1 MAGGVGSGEARAGV
15 EVVAKDLIKVYRTG
29 KTEVIALRGL
39 NMRVEPGEVVAIMGP
54 SGCGKTT
61 LLNLIG
67 GLDRPDAGAIVVGG
81 KNIVEA
87 PEAELERYRLEE
99 VGFIFQFFN
108 LVPTLTALENV
119 ELPMA
124 LAGKPSRRDRAME
137 LLEMVGLADRAH
149 HKPDEL
155 SGGEQQRVAIACAL
169 ANDPPLILADE
180 PTGELDR
187 ENAKMVIDLLTSL
200 SRELGKTTIIATH
213 DYMVARETDRILRM
227 EDGLII
233 GEFRPGEAVFA
244 PAADLEEELT
254 RRVRDVKA
262 RLAELERAF
271 KSGRVG
277 AEEFVEKYMELSS
290 LLKALERELRR
301 RGH

>member
-1 MAGGVGSGEARAGV
+1 MVERAGV

-39 NMRVEPGEVVAIMGP
+39 NMDVKPGEVVAIMGP

-67 GLDRPDAGAIVVGG
+67 GLDRPTAGVVIVDGR
-81 KNIVEA
+81 NLVEA
-87 PEAELERYRLEE
+87 TEKELERYRLLE
-99 VGFIFQFFN
+99 VGFVFQFFN
-108 LVPTLTALENV
+108 LIPTLTALENV

-124 LAGKPSRRDRAME
+124 LAGRPGREERARE
-137 LLEMVGLADRAH
+137 LLELVGLSDRAY

-187 ENAKMVIDLLTSL
+187 ENARMVVELLTRL
-200 SRELGKTTIIATH
+200 GREFGKTVIIATH
-213 DYMVARETDRILRM
+213 DYFVAKHADRILRM

-233 GEFRPGEAVFA
+233 GEFRPEEGELLPSAS
-244 PAADLEEELT
+244 LEEMLLK
-254 RRVRDVKA
+254 RVEAIKA
-262 RLAELERAF
+262 RMRALEEDF
-271 KSGRVG
+271 KSGKISAG
-277 AEEFVEKYMELSS
+277 EFVAKYTELTG
-290 LLKALERELRR
+290 LLRALEDELRR
-301 RGH
+301 GS

>member
-1 MAGGVGSGEARAGV
+1 MSKARGGV

-39 NMRVEPGEVVAIMGP
+39 NMHVKPGEVVAVMGP

-67 GLDRPDAGAIVVGG
+67 GLDKPTAGAIFVGG
-81 KNIVEA
+81 RNLVDASER
-87 PEAELERYRLEE
+87 ELERYRLLE

-124 LAGKPSRRDRAME
+124 LAGRPDRRERAME
-137 LLEMVGLADRAH
+137 LLELVGLADRAH

-187 ENAKMVIDLLTSL
+187 ENAKMVIELLTRL
-200 SRELGKTTIIATH
+200 SRELGKTCIIATH
-213 DYMVARETDRILRM
+213 DYMVARAADRILRM
-227 EDGLII
+227 EDGQIV
-233 GEFRPGEAVFA
+233 GEYLPEEAVMA
-244 PAADLEEELT
+244 PAAAVSPEEELM
-254 RRVRDVKA
+254 RRVEQVKA
-262 RLAELERAF
+262 RLSRLEEAF
-271 KSGRVG
+271 RRGEMS
-277 AEEFVEKYMELSS
+277 AQEFVAKYSELSS
-290 LLKALERELRR
+290 LLRALEAELRR
-301 RGH
+301 HGH

>member
-1 MAGGVGSGEARAGV
+1 MAERRGV

-67 GLDRPDAGAIVVGG
+67 GLDRPTAGTIVVGG
-81 KNIVEA
+81 RNLVA
-87 PEAELERYRLEE
+87 ATEAELECYRLLE
-99 VGFIFQFFN
+99 VGFVFQFFN

-124 LAGKPSRRDRAME
+124 LAGKPSRAKRARE
-137 LLEMVGLADRAH
+137 LLELVGLSHRAH

-187 ENAKMVIDLLTSL
+187 ENAKLVVDLLVRL
-200 SRELGKTTIIATH
+200 GREMGKTVIIATH
-213 DYMVARETDRILRM
+213 DYFVARHADRILRM
-227 EDGLII
+227 EDGLIV
-233 GEFRPGEAVFA
+233 GEHVPGSGELA
-244 PAADLEEELT
+244 PGVKLEEMLT
-254 RRVRDVKA
+254 RRVEHLRSEI
-262 RLAELERAF
+262 RTLEVAF
-271 KSGRVG
+271 RSGQVS
-277 AEEFVEKYMELSS
+277 AEEFVSKYMELSS
-290 LLKALERELRR
+290 LLKALEEELRR
-301 RGH
+301 AS

>member
-1 MAGGVGSGEARAGV
+1 MSKARGGV

-39 NMRVEPGEVVAIMGP
+39 NMHVKPGEVVAVMGP

-67 GLDRPDAGAIVVGG
+67 GLDKPTAGAIFVGG
-81 KNIVEA
+81 RNLVDASER
-87 PEAELERYRLEE
+87 ELERYRLLE

-124 LAGKPSRRDRAME
+124 LAGRPDRRERAME
-137 LLEMVGLADRAH
+137 LLELVGLADRAH

-187 ENAKMVIDLLTSL
+187 ENAKMVVELLTRL
-200 SRELGKTTIIATH
+200 SRELGKTCIIATH
-213 DYMVARETDRILRM
+213 DYMVARAADRILRM
-227 EDGLII
+227 EDGLIV
-233 GEFRPGEAVFA
+233 GEYLPEEAVMG
-244 PAADLEEELT
+244 PAGAVSPEEELA
-254 RRVRDVKA
+254 RRVEQVKA
-262 RLAELERAF
+262 RMGRLEEAFRRGELSAQ
-271 KSGRVG
+271 
-277 AEEFVEKYMELSS
+277 EFVARYSELSS
-290 LLKALERELRR
+290 LLKALEAELRR
-301 RGH
+301 HGR

>member
-1 MAGGVGSGEARAGV
+1 MVERRGV

-39 NMRVEPGEVVAIMGP
+39 NMHVEPGEVVAIMGP

-67 GLDRPDAGAIVVGG
+67 GLDRPTAGVVIVGG
-81 KNIVEA
+81 KNLVA
-87 PEAELERYRLEE
+87 ATEAELEQYRLLE
-99 VGFIFQFFN
+99 VGFVFQFFN

-124 LAGKPSRRDRAME
+124 LAGRPDRAKRARE
-137 LLEMVGLADRAH
+137 LLELVGLSDRAH
-149 HKPDEL
+149 HKPDAL

-187 ENAKMVIDLLTSL
+187 ENAKLVVDLLTRL
-200 SRELGKTTIIATH
+200 GREMGKTVIIATH
-213 DYMVARETDRILRM
+213 DYFVAKHADRILHM
-227 EDGLII
+227 EDGLIV
-233 GEFRPGEAVFA
+233 GEYVPGEAEFFPGA
-244 PAADLEEELT
+244 GLEERLS
-254 RRVRDVKA
+254 RRIEDLRA
-262 RLAELERAF
+262 RLRELEDSFR
-271 KSGRVG
+271 SGRIK
-277 AEEFVEKYMELSS
+277 AEEFVAKYTELSS
-290 LLKALERELRR
+290 LLKALEEELEKSS
-301 RGH
+301 

>member
-1 MAGGVGSGEARAGV
+1 VASVSKARGGV

-39 NMRVEPGEVVAIMGP
+39 NMHVKPGEVVAVMGP

-67 GLDRPDAGAIVVGG
+67 GLDKPTAGAIIVGG
-81 KNIVEA
+81 RDIVLA
-87 PEAELERYRLEE
+87 PEKELERYRLCE

-124 LAGKPSRRDRAME
+124 LAGRPDRRKRAME
-137 LLEMVGLADRAH
+137 LLELVGLANRAH

-187 ENAKMVIDLLTSL
+187 ENAKMVVDLLTRL
-200 SRELGKTTIIATH
+200 SREMGKTCIIATH
-213 DYMVARETDRILRM
+213 DYMVAREADRILRM
-227 EDGLII
+227 EDGLIVS
-233 GEFRPGEAVFA
+233 EYKPEEATLM
-244 PAADLEEELT
+244 PAEGLNLEAELVK
-254 RRVRDVKA
+254 RIDDVKA
-262 RLAELERAF
+262 RMAELEDAF
-271 KSGRVG
+271 KKGEVS
-277 AEEFVEKYMELSS
+277 AQEFVTEYTELSS
-290 LLKALERELRR
+290 LLRALERELRR
-301 RGH
+301 RGR

>member
-1 MAGGVGSGEARAGV
+1 MARPSGEPRKGV
-15 EVVAKDLIKVYRTG
+15 EVIARDLIKVYRTG

-39 NMRVEPGEVVAIMGP
+39 NMHVRPGEVVAIMGP

-67 GLDRPDAGAIVVGG
+67 GLDKPTAGSIIVGG
-81 KNIVEA
+81 RNLVEA
-87 PEAELERYRLEE
+87 SERELERYRLLE

-124 LAGKPSRRDRAME
+124 LAGRPDRRRRAME
-137 LLEMVGLADRAH
+137 LLELVGLADRAH

-187 ENAKMVIDLLTSL
+187 ENAKMVIELLTRL
-200 SRELGKTTIIATH
+200 SKELGKTCIIATH
-213 DYMVARETDRILRM
+213 DYMVARAADRILRM
-227 EDGLII
+227 EDGLIV
-233 GEFRPGEAVFA
+233 GEYLPSEALMPLAETSVEA
-244 PAADLEEELT
+244 ELARRVEQVRKRMEEL
-254 RRVRDVKA
+254 
-262 RLAELERAF
+262 EQAF
-271 KSGRVG
+271 KRGEMS
-277 AEEFVEKYMELSS
+277 AQEFVAKYSELSN
-290 LLKALERELRR
+290 LLRALEAELRR

>member
-1 MAGGVGSGEARAGV
+1 MAGRRGV

-67 GLDRPDAGAIVVGG
+67 GLDRPTAGTIVVGG
-81 KNIVEA
+81 RNLVA
-87 PEAELERYRLEE
+87 ATEAELERYRLLE
-99 VGFIFQFFN
+99 VGFVFQFFN

-124 LAGKPSRRDRAME
+124 LAGKPSRAKRARE
-137 LLEMVGLADRAH
+137 LLELVGLSHRAH

-187 ENAKMVIDLLTSL
+187 ENAKLVVDLLVRL
-200 SRELGKTTIIATH
+200 GREMGKTVIIATH
-213 DYMVARETDRILRM
+213 DYFVARHADRILRM
-227 EDGLII
+227 EDGLIV
-233 GEFRPGEAVFA
+233 GEHVPGSGELA
-244 PAADLEEELT
+244 PGVKLEEMLT
-254 RRVRDVKA
+254 RRVEHLRSEI
-262 RLAELERAF
+262 RTLEEAF
-271 KSGRVG
+271 RSGQVS
-277 AEEFVEKYMELSS
+277 AEEFVSKYMELSS
-290 LLKALERELRR
+290 LLKALEEELRR
-301 RGH
+301 AS